1 MKPSDLF
8 TELRAVGIDDPPG
21 EGDKTT
27 TKLKGEKRSQ
37 WHWWM
42 QQQSKWAMHEQI
54 KSECEGRRAVTE
66 EKNKKKNNT
75 TVDRYRVGNKEND
88 TNWWLAQLTKR

>member
-21 EGDKTT
+21 VGDKTT

-37 WHWWM
+37 
-42 QQQSKWAMHEQI
+42 
-54 KSECEGRRAVTE
+54 
-66 EKNKKKNNT
+66 
-75 TVDRYRVGNKEND
+75 
-88 TNWWLAQLTKR
+88 